1 LKKFN
6 FFCSFIFVYLKLFHL
21 DIYSKYVIY
30 FYNFASLLGHLNWM
44 IGVLQKLELLLIC
57 LEVLIEFNT
66 ITTNFLELDAIFLF
80 RLFGGIA
87 AILGFLGFLFRLL
100 DLQNS
105 DAYFHNLVWLWFTLF
120 CLLLKLGGNFKFDF
134 IFAFVDIWFN
144 FVRL

>member
-1 LKKFN
+1 
-6 FFCSFIFVYLKLFHL
+6 
-21 DIYSKYVIY
+21 
-30 FYNFASLLGHLNWM
+30 M

-66 ITTNFLELDAIFLF
+66 ITTNFLELDAVFLF

-100 DLQNS
+100 YLQNS

-120 CLLLKLGGNFKFDF
+120 CLLLKLGGDFKFDF